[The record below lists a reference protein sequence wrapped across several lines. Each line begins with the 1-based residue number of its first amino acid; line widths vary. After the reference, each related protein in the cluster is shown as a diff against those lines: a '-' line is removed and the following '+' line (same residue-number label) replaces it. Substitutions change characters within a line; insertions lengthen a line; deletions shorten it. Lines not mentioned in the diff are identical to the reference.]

1 MTDRHTTADAQR
13 AAESH
18 ALGRRLR
25 PAIVTIDGPAAS
37 GKSTIGFALA
47 AALDYVYFDT
57 GVMYRAVT
65 RAALDRSVPI
75 ADEAAVTAL
84 AAEVLIDIA
93 PPLADAHDGRQATV
107 LVDGRDVTW
116 TMRAPEVDRTVSVV
130 AAYPGVRRV
139 LVAQQRRIA
148 DRYGSGNGERP
159 GIVMVGRDI
168 GTVVAPHAPAKVYM
182 DATPEERAQRRHREL
197 LARGKTVGYDDV
209 LRDILRRDE
218 IDSHRA
224 TAPLRPADDALIV
237 DTTALTPEGVVER
250 VLAELA
256 TIVAETD

>member
-1 MTDRHTTADAQR
+1 MTDRQTTADAQR

-139 LVAQQRRIA
+139 LVA
-148 DRYGSGNGERP
+148 
-159 GIVMVGRDI
+159 
-168 GTVVAPHAPAKVYM
+168 
-182 DATPEERAQRRHREL
+182 
-197 LARGKTVGYDDV
+197 
-209 LRDILRRDE
+209 
-218 IDSHRA
+218 
-224 TAPLRPADDALIV
+224 
-237 DTTALTPEGVVER
+237 
-250 VLAELA
+250 
-256 TIVAETD
+256 

>member
-1 MTDRHTTADAQR
+1 MTARPTTA
-13 AAESH
+13 AAGRGAANQ
-18 ALGRRLR
+18 ALGRRLH

-65 RAALDRSVPI
+65 RAALDRGVPI

-84 AAEVLIDIA
+84 AAEVVIDIA
-93 PPLADAHDGRQATV
+93 PPLAGADDGRQATV

-148 DRYGSGNGERP
+148 DHYGSGGGERP

-197 LARGKTVGYDDV
+197 LARGKTVTYDDV
-209 LRDILRRDE
+209 LRDIVRRDE
-218 IDSHRA
+218 IDSQRA

-237 DTTALTPEGVVER
+237 DTTALTPEGVVEH
-250 VLAELA
+250 VLTALA
-256 TIVAETD
+256 DIVAAPN

>member
-1 MTDRHTTADAQR
+1 MAEQGSAPAAPHT
-13 AAESH
+13 
-18 ALGRRLR
+18 LGRRLR

-37 GKSTIGFALA
+37 GKSTVGFALA

-65 RAALDRSVPI
+65 RAALDRGVPI
-75 ADEAAVTAL
+75 DDEAAVTAL
-84 AAEVLIDIA
+84 ADAVVIDIA
-93 PPLADAHDGRQATV
+93 PPLADADDGRQATV

-139 LVAQQRRIA
+139 LAAQQRRIA
-148 DRYGSGNGERP
+148 DRYGSGAGERP

-168 GTVVAPHAPAKVYM
+168 GTVVAPHAAAKVYM

-197 LARGKTVGYDDV
+197 LARGKTIAYADV

-224 TAPLRPADDALIV
+224 TAPLRPAADALIV
-237 DTTALTPEGVVER
+237 DTTTLTPAGVVAR
-250 VLAELA
+250 VLAALA
-256 TIVAETD
+256 AQVGDEVTGGR